1 MSLTPELS
9 TAELI
14 RLLPDDALV
23 DAMRSLPHDIVAGL
37 AAAGLR
43 SMGSG
48 GTRHLVF
55 DDDDAQIIDH
65 ETERG

>member
-1 MSLTPELS
+1 MKPELS

-23 DAMRSLPHDIVAGL
+23 DAMRRLPHEILAGL

-48 GTRHLVF
+48 GTRYMVF
-55 DDDDAQIIDH
+55 DDDAQIIDH
-65 ETERG
+65 ERGE